1 MHSKCV
7 YLHYVY
13 RPELPNE
20 TSSKNGRRWKVHAWM
35 DDSQITKWLR
45 CIFIHYSK
53 LGPQDSATSQLTIDG
68 RRFRQLATDAPNLL
82 GTYLAMVDVDL
93 AYAKAQGPTSNRRK
107 KLTFSLF
114 LEALMFLS
122 WKRFPEEG
130 IHDQKWR
137 F

>member
-1 MHSKCV
+1 
-7 YLHYVY
+7 
-13 RPELPNE
+13 
-20 TSSKNGRRWKVHAWM
+20 M

-53 LGPQDSATSQLTIDG
+53 LGPQDSATTQTIDG
-68 RRFRQLATDAPNLL
+68 RRFRQLAAEAPNLL

-93 AYAKAQGPTSNRRK
+93 AYAKAQGALVNSRRK
-107 KLTFSLF
+107 KLNYSLF

-130 IHDQKWR
+130 TVV
-137 F
+137 